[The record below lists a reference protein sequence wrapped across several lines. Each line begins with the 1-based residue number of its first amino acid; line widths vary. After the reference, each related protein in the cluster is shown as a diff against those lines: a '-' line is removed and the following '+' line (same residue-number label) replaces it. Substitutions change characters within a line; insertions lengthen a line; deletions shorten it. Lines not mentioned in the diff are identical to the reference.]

1 MDLKK
6 HIRSIPDYPKKGILF
21 RDITTLIKNSEA
33 FKYTNDKILEIA
45 KNIGISGAAIHQR
58 LRKLEKQNL
67 ILGSS
72 IKINHKVLGFT
83 TMAYIGIF
91 LDRATNNLSVVN
103 QLKEIPEILECHYT
117 TGDWSVL
124 TKLLCKDNEDLM
136 EILTKKIQTIKG
148 VSRTE
153 TYISL
158 DQQINRQITL

>member
-1 MDLKK
+1 MKNK
-6 HIRSIPDYPKKGILF
+6 
-21 RDITTLIKNSEA
+21 LIKLDGIDKQILRMLMSNSRRP
-33 FKYTNDKILEIA
+33 ILEIA

-83 TMAYIGIF
+83 TMTYVGIF

-124 TKLLCKDNEDLM
+124 AKLLCKDNEDLM

>member
-1 MDLKK
+1 MKNK
-6 HIRSIPDYPKKGILF
+6 
-21 RDITTLIKNSEA
+21 LIKLDGIDKQILRMLMSNSRRP
-33 FKYTNDKILEIA
+33 ILEIA

-67 ILGSS
+67 ILGSR
-72 IKINHKVLGFT
+72 IEINHKVLGYT

>member
-1 MDLKK
+1 MKKDVLKLDG
-6 HIRSIPDYPKKGILF
+6 IDKKILKM
-21 RDITTLIKNSEA
+21 LMENSRRP
-33 FKYTNDKILEIA
+33 ILEIA

-58 LRKLEKQNL
+58 LRKLESQNL
-67 ILGSS
+67 IIGSS
-72 IKINHKVLGFT
+72 IMVNTKVLGYT
-83 TMAYIGIF
+83 TMAFIGIF
-91 LDRATNNLSVVN
+91 LDKATNNKTVVS

-124 TKLLCKDNEDLM
+124 AKLICKDNEDLM

-158 DQQINRQITL
+158 EQQINRQISL